1 MAAFLLLPAVA
12 AAQNGWLTWG
22 YDQQRTG
29 WNRSETVLTKEN
41 VSRLELKWKSQ
52 LSIPLNDIVLSTVT
66 APLVATVNG
75 PQGPS
80 TRVFV
85 VGSDNTVYSLESE
98 TGEIVWQK
106 RFPNTLTPSK
116 PATTSC
122 SNTQNATPVIDQE
135 AGTIYVS
142 TSDGKLRGL
151 NLANGEERMPSVA
164 FNSPFARNWSLNLID
179 GVIYTST
186 GRGCGDAMAHFTAL
200 DLKDPSHKVVEF
212 YTSTGRP
219 AGAWGRGGMVR
230 GPRGIYAAN
239 ADGPYDPASGKF
251 GHSVMA
257 LSLKDLRLL
266 DSFTPANWKYLEEK
280 DLDLGST
287 SPSIFPFQK
296 WTLVAIAGKES
307 VVYLLD
313 AANLGGSDHMTP
325 LYRSPRWGNDG
336 AMHDDFGVWG
346 SMAAWQDAQGKTWL
360 LMPMSG
366 PPSKDAPKFKYTY
379 GPADGGSIMAF
390 EVQLDPATKLPT
402 MVPQWISRDMHAPDP
417 PVVANGVVYVL
428 QTGKNTLEARVK
440 GKVGS
445 RPATNA
451 VLFALDAETGRQLFS
466 SEKLIESWAHFSE
479 PVIVGGKIFVST
491 WDGSVYSFGLKK

>member
-1 MAAFLLLPAVA
+1 
-12 AAQNGWLTWG
+12 
-22 YDQQRTG
+22 
-29 WNRSETVLTKEN
+29 
-41 VSRLELKWKSQ
+41 
-52 LSIPLNDIVLSTVT
+52 
-66 APLVATVNG
+66 
-75 PQGPS
+75 
-80 TRVFV
+80 
-85 VGSDNTVYSLESE
+85 
-98 TGEIVWQK
+98 
-106 RFPNTLTPSK
+106 
-116 PATTSC
+116 
-122 SNTQNATPVIDQE
+122 
-135 AGTIYVS
+135 
-142 TSDGKLRGL
+142 
-151 NLANGEERMPSVA
+151 MPPVA

-186 GRGCGDAMAHFTAL
+186 GRGCGDSMAHFTAL
-200 DLKDPSHKVVEF
+200 DLKDPSHKAVEF

-219 AGAWGRGGMVR
+219 AGAWGRGGLVR
-230 GPRGIYAAN
+230 GPKGIYAAT

-251 GHSVMA
+251 GHSVMT

-296 WTLVAIAGKES
+296 WTLVATAGKES

-313 AANLGGSDHMTP
+313 ASNLGGSDHMTP

-346 SMAAWQDAQGKTWL
+346 SMATWQDAQGKTWL

-366 PPSKDAPKFKYTY
+366 PPSKDAPKFKYSY
-379 GPADGGSIMAF
+379 GAADGGSIMAF

-402 MVPQWISRDMHAPDP
+402 MIPQWISRDMHAPDP

-445 RPATNA
+445 RQATNA